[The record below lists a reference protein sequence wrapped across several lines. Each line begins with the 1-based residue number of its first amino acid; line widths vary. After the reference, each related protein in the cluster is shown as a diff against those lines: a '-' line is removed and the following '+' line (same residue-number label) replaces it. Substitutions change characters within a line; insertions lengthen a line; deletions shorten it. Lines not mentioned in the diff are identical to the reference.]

1 MRPRLPRQFS
11 ERGAEIP
18 HGLISYGRKFLVDSS
33 HTEGGS
39 RALPAVQAAVVQAR
53 PASGWQQE
61 EDAKA
66 VAAGSNNS
74 SHRAKVDVAAAGAKG
89 VAAKPYPAIERQHI
103 RFICD
108 QGGTLLV
115 GSSACPLRRGRP
127 NLAEEPY
134 ESQCVY
140 ILNTSSLH
148 SCFSSII
155 RLATYEYVPISYAS
169 GYLALHLGR
178 IPVMMQVFQNKL
190 W

>member
-1 MRPRLPRQFS
+1 LASSNATLAPAAIQRHRSWTEVPR
-11 ERGAEIP
+11 
-18 HGLISYGRKFLVDSS
+18 GLISYGRRHRSPS
-33 HTEGGS
+33 CH
-39 RALPAVQAAVVQAR
+39 AQAAVVQAH
-53 PASGWQQE
+53 PASGRQQE
-61 EDAKA
+61 EDTKA
-66 VAAGSNNS
+66 AAASSSNN

-89 VAAKPYPAIERQHI
+89 VAVKPYPAIERQHI

-155 RLATYEYVPISYAS
+155 RLATYEHVPISYAS

>member
-1 MRPRLPRQFS
+1 MPRLW
-11 ERGAEIP
+11 
-18 HGLISYGRKFLVDSS
+18 
-33 HTEGGS
+33 
-39 RALPAVQAAVVQAR
+39 R
-53 PASGWQQE
+53 PA
-61 EDAKA
+61 ATT
-66 VAAGSNNS
+66 VAIERRLTLPWS
-74 SHRAKVDVAAAGAKG
+74 RRKG
-89 VAAKPYPAIERQHI
+89 VVAKPYRPVMVWQHGS
-103 RFICD
+103 FICD